1 MIISYT
7 VPPIFERLLFPLT
20 INARLRDGFAPVH
33 LQSVFQKLLVLDRS
47 QPRRSSLIK
56 HLVTYSLFHRYLDIN
71 YNLLKT
77 QRKVK

>member
-20 INARLRDGFAPVH
+20 INARLRDGFARVH
-33 LQSVFQKLLVLDRS
+33 LQSVFQKLIGLDRF

-77 QRKVK
+77 QPKVK